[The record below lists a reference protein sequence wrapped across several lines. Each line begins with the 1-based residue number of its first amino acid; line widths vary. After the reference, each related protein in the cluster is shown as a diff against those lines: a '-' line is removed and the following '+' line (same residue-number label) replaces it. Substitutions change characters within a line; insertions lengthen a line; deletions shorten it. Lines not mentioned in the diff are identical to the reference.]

1 MALLWSLFKKPKLNY
16 FYSFIYNC
24 LLRVHFKLS
33 RVGGDTNPGRRAVG
47 GVFTAHFQ
55 RDDATY

>member
-1 MALLWSLFKKPKLNY
+1 MDEQNVHSGIVNFKK
-16 FYSFIYNC
+16 
-24 LLRVHFKLS
+24 LS
-33 RVGGDTNPGRRAVG
+33 AFQFVAGWWDTNTGRRAVG